1 LTASGLIADSG
12 RPQNSFKLVIPAK
25 AGIQLLALPY
35 EELDPA
41 FAGMTDKSLTPAA
54 KTDPA

>member
-35 EELDPA
+35 EELDPG
-41 FAGMTDKSLTPAA
+41 FRRDDGQISYTGSED
-54 KTDPA
+54 